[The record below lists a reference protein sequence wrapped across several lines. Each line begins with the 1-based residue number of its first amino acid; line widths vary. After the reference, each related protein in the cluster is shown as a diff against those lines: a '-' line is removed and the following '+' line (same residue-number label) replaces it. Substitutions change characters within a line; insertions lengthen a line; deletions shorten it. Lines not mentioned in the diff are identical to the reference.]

1 MLKHIFFGY
10 WFPPIKFSIDGDC
23 AKSVGAW
30 TRGIRDFLV
39 LVLSE
44 NELKIKI
51 ASHASFSEF
60 FNF

>member
-23 AKSVGAW
+23 AKSG
-30 TRGIRDFLV
+30 RSLDGGRIRDFLV

-44 NELKIKI
+44 NELK
-51 ASHASFSEF
+51 
-60 FNF
+60 N